1 MKGSRKHLRY
11 HEDARSIVFIF
22 ITLLLLL
29 IPFFIEMPA
38 WLVIYW
44 VCVNCMFCFISCV
57 INHNHVHLPMF
68 LSKRYNKAIS
78 ILLTIAK
85 GHTSTGVVAAHN
97 LNHHVY
103 NGDRNDWIRTSLAGK
118 GPGIIRIIRYVFKA
132 SISMAKGRASK
143 QAPQLDVER
152 RNSMRLEKLIL
163 LAFSCF
169 IMLSDPYKAIV
180 FVGIP
185 WTVGMLLLVGVN
197 LMQHDGCVPASKYDH
212 SRNFTNR
219 LGNWFLFN
227 NGYHTVHHLY
237 PGMHWSSLPFKHLE
251 IEGKINK
258 RFNYY
263 SILHFFMMEY
273 VFAI

>member
-1 MKGSRKHLRY
+1 MNSRTKYLRY
-11 HEDARSIVFIF
+11 HEDTRSIAFVL
-22 ITLLLLL
+22 ITLLLLMA
-29 IPFFIEMPA
+29 PFFIEMSL
-38 WLVIYW
+38 WLAINW
-44 VCVNCMFCFISCV
+44 VCASCMFCFISCV

-68 LSKRYNKAIS
+68 CLEGHNKLIS

-85 GHTSTGVVAAHN
+85 GHTSTGVIVAHN

-103 NGDRNDWIRTSLAGK
+103 NGDSNDWIRTSLAGK
-118 GPGIIRIIRYVFKA
+118 GLGIIRVIRYVFKA

-152 RNSMRLEKLIL
+152 RNSLKLEKLIL
-163 LAFSCF
+163 LIFSFF
-169 IMLSDPYKAIV
+169 IMLLNPYKAVV
-180 FVGIP
+180 FIGIP

-237 PGMHWSSLPFKHLE
+237 PGMHWSSLPARHLE

-258 RFNYY
+258 RFNVY
-263 SILHFFMMEY
+263 SILHFFMVGY
-273 VFAI
+273 VFSI